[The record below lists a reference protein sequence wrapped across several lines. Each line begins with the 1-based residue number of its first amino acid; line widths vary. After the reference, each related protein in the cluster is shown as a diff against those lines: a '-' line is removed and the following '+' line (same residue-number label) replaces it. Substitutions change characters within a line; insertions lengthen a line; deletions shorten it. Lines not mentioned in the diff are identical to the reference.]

1 MIKGPSDIVVVKGI
15 SRVGREVAGRKGF
28 EPLAIRLRA
37 ERST

>member
-1 MIKGPSDIVVVKGI
+1 MEPGPWGGLVVLD
-15 SRVGREVAGRKGF
+15 SWEEVAGRKGF